1 MECNF
6 YDVLVAI
13 LCVSTLPGLVYKVSD
28 QEDSL
33 GLSTFRLL
41 IYLAIMILIIL
52 HSGE

>member
-6 YDVLVAI
+6 YDILIAI
-13 LCVSTLPGLVYKVSD
+13 LCVSTLPGLVYKTSD

-41 IYLAIMILIIL
+41 IYLVIMVLIIL
-52 HSGE
+52 HSNE